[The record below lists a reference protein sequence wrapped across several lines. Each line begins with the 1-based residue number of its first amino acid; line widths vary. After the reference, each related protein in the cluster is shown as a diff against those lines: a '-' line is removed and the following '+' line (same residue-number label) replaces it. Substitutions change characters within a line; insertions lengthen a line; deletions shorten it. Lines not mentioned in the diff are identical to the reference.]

1 MNILNIGT
9 PYKNLMLLNFTC
21 SNFRSFR
28 SEVTMSMLPGA
39 TKNHPGHI
47 VNLDGLEVLSTSA
60 IFGANASGKSNIFK
74 AMKYSHDLI
83 LGKKINENCFFRLD
97 PEYKQKPSLFQY
109 EFSIDDKLYRY
120 GFEIIISERKI
131 VNEWLWRVSASG
143 EDTLIYQKPLD
154 SNPGPASLIKLKRR
168 LNKYLALTLMD
179 ELRNHRDPEIQEIIT
194 VRNWFKNNLKI
205 ISTDENLLSE
215 LDYTEEQCIELG
227 KFLGDFDVGIFSV
240 GFENVKIKAKS
251 NLAYFNNE
259 LNIYDEYVSKNSPKK
274 NKKAS
279 SGDKQQDS
287 SLPLVLV
294 NNHGLKDE
302 LFLWFDESDGTRRL
316 MDLAPMIISN
326 SSDITYIVDELD
338 RSLHPMVVY
347 EFVRRFTL
355 AAAHSRKQ
363 LIFTTHQTCLLD
375 QNLLRRD
382 EIWFVQKERDGHS
395 ELYSLD
401 QYNERSNKNI
411 ERMYLNGDFEAIP
424 NILRGW
430 SL

>member
-1 MNILNIGT
+1 
-9 PYKNLMLLNFTC
+9 MLLNFTC

-28 SEVTMSMLPGA
+28 SEVTISMLPGA

-47 VNLDGLEVLSTSA
+47 MNVDGLEVLSTAS

-74 AMKYSHDLI
+74 AMKYSRDLI
-83 LGKKINENCFFRLD
+83 LGKKIDENCFFRLD
-97 PEYKQKPSLFQY
+97 PEFRQKPSLFQF

-131 VNEWLWRVSASG
+131 VNEWLWRISISG

-154 SNPGPASLIKLKRR
+154 SNPGPVSLIKLKRR
-168 LNKYLALTLMD
+168 LSKYLVLTLMD
-179 ELRNHRDPEIQEIIT
+179 EVRNQDDPEIREIIS
-194 VRNWFKNNLKI
+194 VRNWFENNLKI
-205 ISTDENLLSE
+205 IGTDENLLSE
-215 LDYTEEQCIELG
+215 LDYTEEQCVKLG
-227 KFLGDFDVGIFSV
+227 TFLGDFDVGIFSV
-240 GFENVKIKAKS
+240 GFEKADLKKGS
-251 NLAYFNNE
+251 NEAFVGDGL
-259 LNIYDEYVSKNSPKK
+259 IVHDEYISKKENKVSSSKK
-274 NKKAS
+274 FKHRISN
-279 SGDKQQDS
+279 QY
-287 SLPLVLV
+287 LVLV
-294 NNHGLKDE
+294 NNHGMKEE
-302 LFLWFDESDGTRRL
+302 LFLWYDESDGTRRL
-316 MDLAPMIISN
+316 MDLAPMVISED
-326 SSDITYIVDELD
+326 SDITYIVDELD

-347 EFVRRFTL
+347 EFVRRFNL
-355 AAAHSRKQ
+355 EGARLRKQ

-411 ERMYLNGDFEAIP
+411 ERMYLNGDFDAIP